1 MELPRL
7 RRVPRQLGA
16 LTLLATLAALVLALA
31 PAAASAQE
39 PVLVTELNKPPAGYR
54 LTAAQVQR
62 IAARDPRSR
71 AELRRHPRAI
81 PYEYTKGAG
90 QWQVSWFSRGPRQRE
105 LLQVYVDDLTGRVT
119 EAWTGFQVA
128 WTMARGYSGAFGRRV
143 NALYVWLPLCALF
156 LNPFLPWRRPR
167 HHGHPALRG
176 CRRTGNA

>member
-1 MELPRL
+1 MAADTVTEMPDELTTTAELPFRLRVRAGLRIRGARDAGRWTGVAEGDGAGDRDRGRDPAVVHRPEAVELPRL

-71 AELRRHPRAI
+71 AELR
-81 PYEYTKGAG
+81 
-90 QWQVSWFSRGPRQRE
+90 
-105 LLQVYVDDLTGRVT
+105 
-119 EAWTGFQVA
+119 
-128 WTMARGYSGAFGRRV
+128 
-143 NALYVWLPLCALF
+143 
-156 LNPFLPWRRPR
+156 
-167 HHGHPALRG
+167 
-176 CRRTGNA
+176 